1 MPSHPSPASSAA
13 SSASLDQAFKT
24 QILTDSP
31 TRSRRGWIWP
41 LVLLLIVS
49 AAGIAWWF
57 SQKQSSGNY
66 QYITEPADIADLTIK
81 VTATGTLQ
89 PLDQID
95 ISSETSGTVKA
106 VMVEEND
113 HVKQGQ
119 VLLKLDTT
127 TLEAQVRQ
135 TQANI
140 QVTQAQI
147 RQAEI
152 ATEEALATYRRK
164 QTLQPQNFISA
175 EELNA
180 AKAAYEKAQANLQ
193 SARAQLLQV
202 QATLA
207 LHQDQLRKATI
218 ISPFDGVVLSR
229 QIDPGQTVA
238 ASLQAPVL
246 FTLARD
252 LTQMELL
259 LDIDEADISSVKT
272 GQKAA
277 FSVDAYGDL
286 HFPAVIT
293 KVHLAPQTVDGVV
306 TYQARLKVDNPDGK
320 LLPGMTS
327 TADVIVAQIPQTL
340 LVPNSALRFEPPAT
354 QDSSSRSLVSQLLP
368 RRPPE
373 AKKNNKSANG
383 SQRVWVLQNGQP
395 VAIPVKTGVSDGLR
409 TQILSGLEAGQNV
422 IVDTLQGNQP

>member
-1 MPSHPSPASSAA
+1 MPSHPTAAPSAG
-13 SSASLDQAFKT
+13 LDQTFKT
-24 QILTDSP
+24 QILASTP
-31 TRSRRGWIWP
+31 TRSRRLWMW
-41 LVLLLIVS
+41 LLALLLIIS
-49 AAGIAWWF
+49 AAALAWWF
-57 SQKQSSGNY
+57 SQTERSGNY
-66 QYITEPADIADLTIK
+66 QYITEPAEIADLTIK

-119 VLLKLDTT
+119 ILLKLDTT

-147 RQAEI
+147 RQAQI
-152 ATEEALATYRRK
+152 TVDEALATYRRK
-164 QTLQPQNFISA
+164 QSLQPQNFISA

-180 AKAAYEKAQANLQ
+180 AKSAYEKALANLQ

-277 FSVDAYGDL
+277 FSVDAYGDA

-293 KVHLAPQTVDGVV
+293 KVHLAPQTVEGVV
-306 TYQARLKVDNPDGK
+306 TYQARLKVDNPAGK

-327 TADVIVAQIPQTL
+327 TADIIVAQIPQTL
-340 LVPNSALRFEPPAT
+340 LVPNSALRFEPPTA
-354 QDSSSRSLVSQLLP
+354 QNKSSRSLVSQLLP

-373 AKKNNKSANG
+373 EKKNSKSANAG
-383 SQRVWVLQNGQP
+383 QKVWVLQNGQP
-395 VAIPVKTGVSDGLR
+395 VAIPVKTGVSDGLH
-409 TQILSGLEAGQNV
+409 TQILSGLEAGQTV
-422 IVDTLQGNQP
+422 IVDTLQDNLQ